1 MESPNLPIDS
11 IPPELAPAAWALLAE
26 IARRIPPFLGQPPRV
41 LLEQAPDGTALS
53 EALAAFLAWLE
64 TAPAQ
69 WGTRMEELEA
79 LFGEMG
85 AVVGELDG
93 RVRRF
98 VQHARRYATEHEG
111 LTASVEEALGR
122 LDAGLVDDAFR
133 PALEPILR
141 TLRSEAVREQR
152 ETRRLEEE
160 AGLLRDLL
168 GGLRERLGQVENKV
182 RALRTQSLRDPLT
195 GLWNRG
201 AWDDRLAEETARAV
215 RYLQPFSVIL
225 WDVDRFKEVN
235 DRHGH
240 PTGDLVLQA
249 LAGRTLQALRRSDF
263 VARYGGEEFA
273 VLLPHTE
280 GDAARIVAEKLRRLA
295 ETAPIRTQAGPVRV
309 TLSVGVATWQPGED
323 EQALV
328 QRADDALYQAKRA
341 GRNRVMAAQSPS
353 GQPKKAAQPA

>member
-1 MESPNLPIDS
+1 LESPNLPIDS

-122 LDAGLVDDAFR
+122 LDAARMDDAFR

-141 TLRSEAVREQR
+141 TLRSEALREQR

-295 ETAPIRTQAGPVRV
+295 ETSPIRTQTGPVRV
-309 TLSVGVATWQPGED
+309 TLSVGVATWHPDED
-323 EQALV
+323 GQALV
-328 QRADDALYQAKRA
+328 KRADDALYQAKRA
-341 GRNRVMAAQSPS
+341 GRNRVMTAQPPS
-353 GQPKKAAQPA
+353 GEPKKAAQPA